1 MNDVLIILVC
11 HNVDLNNLSLLKNL
25 KGQDILIYDNSKQK
39 QAVKGRLYPI
49 QINPNLLLLDDTYNA
64 NVDSMKSAASVLQN
78 YSGFRIFVVGD
89 MAELGENSQLCHQQV
104 AEFTRDAQLDLVVS
118 FGSQSEVISGLSQG
132 KHFNDKTDLVLFL
145 QQQIQ
150 QQLKNNN
157 KVVLLAKGSRSMK
170 MEEVIHAILKET
182 NNNEG

>member
-1 MNDVLIILVC
+1 M
-11 HNVDLNNLSLLKNL
+11 
-25 KGQDILIYDNSKQK
+25 
-39 QAVKGRLYPI
+39 
-49 QINPNLLLLDDTYNA
+49 
-64 NVDSMKSAASVLQN
+64 
-78 YSGFRIFVVGD
+78 
-89 MAELGENSQLCHQQV
+89 